1 MKNLENIQAMID
13 GYEQMAAIN
22 LQIAEEF
29 AACEDE
35 ATQIIEQ
42 LLSTKNDA

>member
-1 MKNLENIQAMID
+1 MKNLENTQAMID
-13 GYEQMAAIN
+13 GYRQMAAIN

-35 ATQIIEQ
+35 AAQIIEKQ
-42 LLSTKNDA
+42 LKSKNDA